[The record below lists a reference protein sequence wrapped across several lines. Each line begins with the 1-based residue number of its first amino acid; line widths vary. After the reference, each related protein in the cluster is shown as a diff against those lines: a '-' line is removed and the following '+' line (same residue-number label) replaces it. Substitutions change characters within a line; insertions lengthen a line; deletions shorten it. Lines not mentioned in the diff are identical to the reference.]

1 MNKPVAEG
9 GSAPCY
15 VLGHSEQELER
26 LATQARLI
34 DPIMR
39 SFLRAAGIAT
49 GMRVLDVG
57 SGAGDVAFIA
67 AELVGS
73 TGEVVGVDRASAA
86 LANAAA
92 RANGRLLRNVTFREG
107 DAAEMNFDRPFDAVI
122 GRFVLQFQRDA
133 SAMLRRLATQVRPGG
148 VIAFQESDW
157 DGARSLPRSETY
169 DRCCRWIV
177 ETLRSGGAQTRMGS
191 QLHSK
196 FVAAGLPPPSMRLE
210 AVVGGGANA
219 SDALQLIVDLV
230 RAQLP
235 SMERLGVATAAEVG
249 LPTLAERVRSEA
261 IANSSLIQTYSLIG
275 AWCQIPT

>member
-1 MNKPVAEG
+1 MNKPGVEA
-9 GSAPCY
+9 GSAPRY
-15 VLGHSEQELER
+15 VLGHSDQELER
-26 LATQARLI
+26 LGTQARLI
-34 DPIMR
+34 DPITR
-39 SFLRAAGIAT
+39 SFFRTAGIAA

-67 AELVGS
+67 ADLVGS

-86 LANAAA
+86 LVTAAA
-92 RANGRLLRNVTFREG
+92 RADARSLRNVTFREG
-107 DAAEMNFDRPFDAVI
+107 DAAEMKFERPFDAVI

-133 SAMLRRLATQVRPGG
+133 SALLRRLAALVRPGG

-169 DRCCRWIV
+169 DRCCRWVV
-177 ETLRSGGAQTRMGS
+177 ETLRLGGAETRMGS

-210 AVVGGGANA
+210 AVIGGGAKA
-219 SDALQLIVDLV
+219 SDALQLVVDLV
-230 RAQLP
+230 RTQLP
-235 SMERLGVATAAEVG
+235 SMERLGVATAAEVD
-249 LPTLAERVRSEA
+249 LPTLAERARSEA

-275 AWCQIPT
+275 AWCHV

>member
-1 MNKPVAEG
+1 MNKPGDEA
-9 GSAPCY
+9 GSAPRY
-15 VLGHSEQELER
+15 VLGHSDQELER
-26 LATQARLI
+26 LGTQARLI
-34 DPIMR
+34 DPITR
-39 SFLRAAGIAT
+39 SFFRTAGIAA

-67 AELVGS
+67 ADLVGS

-86 LANAAA
+86 LVTAAA
-92 RANGRLLRNVTFREG
+92 RADARSLRNVTFREG
-107 DAAEMNFDRPFDAVI
+107 DAAEMKFERPFDAVI

-133 SAMLRRLATQVRPGG
+133 SELLRRLATHVRPGG

-169 DRCCRWIV
+169 DRCCRWVV
-177 ETLRSGGAQTRMGS
+177 ETLRLGGAETRMGS

-210 AVVGGGANA
+210 AVVGGGAKA
-219 SDALQLIVDLV
+219 SDALQLVVDLV
-230 RAQLP
+230 RTQLP
-235 SMERLGVATAAEVG
+235 AMERLGVATAAEVD
-249 LPTLAERVRSEA
+249 LPTLAERARSEA

-275 AWCQIPT
+275 AWCHV